1 MFLSSCPEWFWIP
14 RRGRSYGIFHFFQ
27 CLSLFFVIDME
38 FSPACESW
46 LFDLAISVGSVVRTC
61 DVTRL
66 DGDGCNQTWDLG

>member
-1 MFLSSCPEWFWIP
+1 MVLDPPKGKVLWDFSF
-14 RRGRSYGIFHFFQ
+14 FFQ

-61 DVTRL
+61 DVIRL

>member
-1 MFLSSCPEWFWIP
+1 MVLDPPKGKVLWDFFI
-14 RRGRSYGIFHFFQ
+14 FFQ

-46 LFDLAISVGSVVRTC
+46 LFDLAISAGSVVRTC